1 MSDNYNTRFVG
12 KKLVAAAVA
21 GVIALSYAG
30 VTGVANIALA
40 DDDLEKLSAKVDETA
55 RKYDEAVA
63 ERDYVNA
70 EIEKL
75 KVRIRNNEAEL
86 PGLQENANTA
96 AVSMYKLSRNQDAL
110 IEMIL
115 DADSFENAL
124 YIVDSYGDIYN
135 NYAEDIRR
143 NQDIQQQLESDKLAL
158 DEKKTMAD
166 VAVIET
172 EKALEEAKAVRQ
184 KAQEEAEA
192 RALAQAEQ
200 EAALAR
206 QASAK
211 ADAELAAQIDWT
223 MGKDEFISHWGKRIN
238 DYLEGSPLAGYGE
251 LFAESAWSVGADPR
265 LSPAISCIESSKARV
280 CFLPFNCWGW
290 LGHSFSSWEEA
301 IPAHVAYIA
310 SDIYPAPY
318 LSYEFATIYCVP
330 PDDWYANVGSEM
342 RRI

>member
-124 YIVDSYGDIYN
+124 YIVDSCGDIYN

-172 EKALEEAKAVRQ
+172 EKAYIIV
-184 KAQEEAEA
+184 
-192 RALAQAEQ
+192 
-200 EAALAR
+200 
-206 QASAK
+206 
-211 ADAELAAQIDWT
+211 
-223 MGKDEFISHWGKRIN
+223 
-238 DYLEGSPLAGYGE
+238 
-251 LFAESAWSVGADPR
+251 
-265 LSPAISCIESSKARV
+265 SKK
-280 CFLPFNCWGW
+280 
-290 LGHSFSSWEEA
+290 
-301 IPAHVAYIA
+301 
-310 SDIYPAPY
+310 
-318 LSYEFATIYCVP
+318 
-330 PDDWYANVGSEM
+330 
-342 RRI
+342 